1 MQWIYNEKRWHP
13 SRKDYVEKDADI
25 PTGRLIWP
33 ILFLVSLAIDN
44 RHFLGDGMA
53 GLIAKLSAIA
63 ILIAIPLFDIA
74 KGIRREK
81 VVHKESVVLAAIAV
95 AHFLFSILI
104 YAM

>member
-1 MQWIYNEKRWHP
+1 
-13 SRKDYVEKDADI
+13 
-25 PTGRLIWP
+25 
-33 ILFLVSLAIDN
+33 
-44 RHFLGDGMA
+44 MA

-63 ILIAIPLFDIA
+63 ILVAIPLFDIA